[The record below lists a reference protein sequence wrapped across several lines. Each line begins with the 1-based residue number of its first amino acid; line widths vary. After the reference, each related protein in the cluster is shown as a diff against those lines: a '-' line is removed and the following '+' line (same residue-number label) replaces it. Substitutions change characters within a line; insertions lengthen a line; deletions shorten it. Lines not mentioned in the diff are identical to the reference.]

1 MRERLKDINM
11 GWGYNLTE
19 LDQILLSFIGQ
30 NLPGF
35 IVNISWDQTSFIIAF
50 DVDQLNQLLQQN
62 VSTRGQEIKNIY

>member
-1 MRERLKDINM
+1 M

-35 IVNISWDQTSFIIAF
+35 IVNISRDQTSFIIAF